1 MGVKLRKLADQVM
14 VITGASSGIGLTTAE
29 MAAQAGATVVLT
41 ARNEQALREAVDRIR
56 STGGRATFFVA
67 DVADAQAM
75 QDVAVSTVQ
84 EFGRIDTWV
93 NNAGVGVYGKL
104 TNTPLTDK
112 RKLFETNF
120 WGVVHGC
127 RAALSQMRDKG
138 GAIINLGSIASDRS
152 TPLLGIYAASK
163 HAVKA
168 YTDALRMELE
178 YEQIPV
184 SITLIKPTSI
194 NTPFIE
200 HARSYMANEPEF
212 LSPVYPP
219 EEVARAILHCAEHP
233 MRDIM
238 VGGSAKMFGML
249 NKMSPRAADKYME
262 ATAFDQQKRPEA
274 NDRRDSLDAPQRDGS
289 RRGPTHR
296 TTLKRSVYTRAS
308 LSGVTRAVPFLVAGA
323 VAAVVVPFVRPNGGS
338 SR

>member
-1 MGVKLRKLADQVM
+1 
-14 VITGASSGIGLTTAE
+14 
-29 MAAQAGATVVLT
+29 VLT
-41 ARNEQALREAVDRIR
+41 SRSEQALRDAVNRIR
-56 STGGRATFFVA
+56 AKGGRATYFVA
-67 DVADAQAM
+67 DVGDDAAM
-75 QDVAVSTVQ
+75 QEVARRTVE

-93 NNAGVGVYGKL
+93 NNAGVGMYGKL
-104 TNTPLTDK
+104 TDTPIEDK
-112 RKLFETNF
+112 RKLFDTNF

-127 RAALSQMRDKG
+127 HAAVQHMRTTG
-138 GAIINLGSIASDRS
+138 GAIINLGSVASDRS

-178 YEQIPV
+178 YEQVPISV
-184 SITLIKPTSI
+184 TLIKPTSI

-219 EEVARAILHCAEHP
+219 EEVARAILHCATHP

-238 VGGSAKMFGML
+238 IGGAAKVMATL
-249 NKMSPRAADKYME
+249 TKASPRAVDRYME
-262 ATAFDQQKRPEA
+262 ASAFEQQKRPET
-274 NDRRDSLDAPQRDGS
+274 NDHRDSLESPQRDGL
-289 RRGPTHR
+289 RRGPTR
-296 TTLKRSVYTRAS
+296 RNTLKRSLYTRAA
-308 LSGVTRAVPFLVAGA
+308 LSGVTRAVPFLALGA
-323 VAAVVVPFVRPNGGS
+323 ALSVLTAR